1 MSFLKISDPLKRD
14 AIVKEYL
21 ELKKKIRSN
30 LLSERVGEQQLQT
43 DLSKFYKPITET
55 QKATTRE
62 ITEGLKPV
70 REGLE
75 TIRKEVHDIPGIV
88 SDMEAVKRYGQ
99 EKKEEEEKEE
109 EEEEEEEEEDEDKN
123 IGEIA
128 RHYLNKQYRDTTF
141 GIKKKIV
148 KNEKHHYIGKTHVIV
163 YHNDI
168 FLPDYNEVFEGTSG
182 MWELI
187 TSNDPVNFNEEDKD
201 NYERLIIKTGVI
213 HRDDDKKN
221 PHPKG
226 NRGKKWKKLIGPIWY
241 KSQGF
246 YEEDA
251 IKMVNNRKYRERL
264 VKKMKKIKSE
274 YEGEGVVVIPSDPN
288 ALLERLDLLLAS
300 QEAGHTGV
308 RNELVSICDEL
319 KRQGVLD
326 TKAYKKLNHIIKK

>member
-1 MSFLKISDPLKRD
+1 MSFLKINDPLKRD

-21 ELKKKIRSN
+21 ELKKKIRDN
-30 LLSERVGEQQLQT
+30 LLSERIGEQQLQT

-88 SDMEAVKRYGQ
+88 SDMEAVKKYGQ
-99 EKKEEEEKEE
+99 EKQEE
-109 EEEEEEEEEDEDKN
+109 EEEEEEEEEDESV
-123 IGEIA
+123 GEIA
-128 RHYLNKQYRDTTF
+128 RNYLNKPDTDKIF
-141 GIKKKIV
+141 GIRK
-148 KNEKHHYIGKTHVIV
+148 EKGHHYIGNQHVVIEDD
-163 YHNDI
+163 NI
-168 FLPDYNEVFEGTSG
+168 ILSKNWEKFEGTDG
-182 MWELI
+182 LWELI
-187 TSNDPVNFNEEDKD
+187 MSKNPKNFTDNDYD
-201 NYERLIIKTGVI
+201 NYVDLMIMTNAL
-213 HRDDDKKN
+213 HRGNDENN

-226 NRGKKWKKLIGPIWY
+226 NHKSYKWTKILRPIWY
-241 KSQGF
+241 RKKSRIIF
-246 YEEDA
+246 PKEKEEYN
-251 IKMVNNRKYRERL
+251 KG
-264 VKKMKKIKSE
+264 S
-274 YEGEGVVVIPSDPN
+274 GVVVIPSDPN